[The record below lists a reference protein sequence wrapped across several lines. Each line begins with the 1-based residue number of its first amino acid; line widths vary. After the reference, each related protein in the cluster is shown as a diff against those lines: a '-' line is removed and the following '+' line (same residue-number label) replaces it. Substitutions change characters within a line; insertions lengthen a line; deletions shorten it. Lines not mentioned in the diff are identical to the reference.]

1 MFKLYNNNPHNER
14 LSDCVC
20 RAITKATGANYYDV
34 MDMLEENSQNN
45 GCDCLN
51 VECYSKMLDD
61 IGYES
66 KDGNGKSVED
76 IVDEH
81 KDKTLLLRLDGHLT
95 CSVNG
100 DIYDLWDTSRK
111 QVEKY
116 WIVS

>member
-20 RAITKATGANYYDV
+20 RAITMATGANYYDV
-34 MDMLEENSQNN
+34 MDMLTENSQNN
-45 GCDCLN
+45 SCDCLN

-76 IVDEH
+76 IAEEH

-100 DIYDLWDTSRK
+100 DVYDLWDTSRK

>member
-34 MDMLEENSQNN
+34 MDLLDENSMENS
-45 GCDCLN
+45 CDCLN
-51 VECYSKMLDD
+51 IDCYSKLLDD

-66 KDGNGKSVED
+66 KDGEGKTVES
-76 IVDEH
+76 IAEQY
-81 KDKTLLLRLDGHLT
+81 KDKTLLLRLEGHLT

-100 DIYDLWDTSRK
+100 DVFDLWDPSK
-111 QVEKY
+111 KIVVKF
-116 WIVS
+116 WIVT